1 MNVIVSIA
9 ALAVIALL
17 ALDSFGMLPE
27 EAEVVEA
34 EVVETEVAEADEVV
48 ETDEGVETEAEPIE
62 IEDETELQ
70 SSIKIDIVDKG
81 KTS

>member
-48 ETDEGVETEAEPIE
+48 ETEAEPIE

>member
-34 EVVETEVAEADEVV
+34 EVVEAEVAEAEVV
-48 ETDEGVETEAEPIE
+48 EADEVVETEAEPIE

>member
-34 EVVETEVAEADEVV
+34 DEV
-48 ETDEGVETEAEPIE
+48 VETEAEPIE